1 MVSRGTGRKVPRDE
15 WKGRCE
21 NARAFLGAAQALLTL
36 AEAGRSS
43 NPIITEAINA
53 TIAYGDAVTIRF
65 GGIQNTTDHNNLGRT
80 LKQAVGARFTR
91 QQDQRLGQILGAKD
105 EAAYGHHS
113 ATASEA
119 AEIVKLAERFA
130 EWAEAELGRP
140 G

>member
-1 MVSRGTGRKVPRDE
+1 MVRKGPWRIVPRDE
-15 WKGRCE
+15 SKGRLE
-21 NARAFLGAAQALLTL
+21 NARAFLRAAKDLL
-36 AEAGRSS
+36 ASADAGRSS
-43 NPIITEAINA
+43 NPVITAAIDA

-65 GGIQNTTDHNNLGRT
+65 GGIQNAIDHNNLGRT
-80 LKQAVGARFTR
+80 LKQAVGARFT
-91 QQDQRLGQILGAKD
+91 QEQRLGRILGEKD

-113 ATASEA
+113 ATVLEA

>member
-1 MVSRGTGRKVPRDE
+1 VVSKGPWRKVRRDE
-15 WKGRCE
+15 WKGRLE
-21 NARAFLGAAQALLTL
+21 NARAFLRAAQDLLAL

-43 NPIITEAINA
+43 NPIITEAIDA
-53 TIAYGDAVTIRF
+53 TIAYADTVAIRF
-65 GGIQNTTDHNNLGRT
+65 GGIQNATDHNNLGRT

-91 QQDQRLGQILGAKD
+91 QQEQRLGQILGEKD

-119 AEIVKLAERFA
+119 REIVRLAERFA